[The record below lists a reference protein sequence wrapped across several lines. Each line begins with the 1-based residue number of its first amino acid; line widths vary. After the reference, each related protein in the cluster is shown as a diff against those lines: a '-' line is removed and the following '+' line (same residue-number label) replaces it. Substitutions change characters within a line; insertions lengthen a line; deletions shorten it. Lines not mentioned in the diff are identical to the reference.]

1 MPASPAEP
9 LPRRKLSKTV
19 SAWSSAVC
27 ATSTA
32 VAPCA
37 TRAVSRA
44 SYRAARARAS
54 RLAPPATVTR
64 RASNPAPNRAARS
77 ATTLASR
84 SLPGR
89 RLWST
94 CTAMGASPSSSATAR
109 STRESAPPEHP
120 TTTGAMTSCGT
131 SSCTGA
137 ATEPSSG
144 CGGRAARPGAG
155 IEEHTLSEQREEL
168 VGALETE
175 LPPDAA
181 KARVHVAATDAEL
194 LRDGGDRRAGGE
206 RLEELSLLRGELA
219 DPLARSTDAGRGTGR
234 RRRML
239 EAGDAH
245 ARLRRRAVGKRARL
259 LVAGECLERL
269 GLHFQPQLPF
279 GRRRRGERLLEELD
293 ERPRIERL
301 RDVLQ
306 RALDPAAEPR
316 LRLVGRGHHEHRDL
330 RQVAPA
336 SRLELLENGPTV
348 GPGHAHVEEQRVGR
362 LVANARKRFVAVG
375 SRDDAMPCLLEID
388 TDELANVRFVVDD
401 ENEGH
406 CRPRYR

>member
-32 VAPCA
+32 VA
-37 TRAVSRA
+37 
-44 SYRAARARAS
+44 
-54 RLAPPATVTR
+54 
-64 RASNPAPNRAARS
+64 
-77 ATTLASR
+77 
-84 SLPGR
+84 
-89 RLWST
+89 
-94 CTAMGASPSSSATAR
+94 
-109 STRESAPPEHP
+109 
-120 TTTGAMTSCGT
+120 
-131 SSCTGA
+131 
-137 ATEPSSG
+137 PSSG

-239 EAGDAH
+239 EAGEAH
-245 ARLRRRAVGKRARL
+245 ARPPPRARRECAPPPA
-259 LVAGECLERL
+259 AG
-269 GLHFQPQLPF
+269 G
-279 GRRRRGERLLEELD
+279 GRR
-293 ERPRIERL
+293 
-301 RDVLQ
+301 
-306 RALDPAAEPR
+306 
-316 LRLVGRGHHEHRDL
+316 
-330 RQVAPA
+330 
-336 SRLELLENGPTV
+336 GP
-348 GPGHAHVEEQRVGR
+348 
-362 LVANARKRFVAVG
+362 
-375 SRDDAMPCLLEID
+375 
-388 TDELANVRFVVDD
+388 
-401 ENEGH
+401 
-406 CRPRYR
+406 